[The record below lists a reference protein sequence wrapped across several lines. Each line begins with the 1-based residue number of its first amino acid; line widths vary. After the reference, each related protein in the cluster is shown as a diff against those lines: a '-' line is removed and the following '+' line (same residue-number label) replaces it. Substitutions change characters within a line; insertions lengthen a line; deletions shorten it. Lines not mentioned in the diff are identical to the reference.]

1 MAWWMWILFGF
12 LLLVCE
18 LLTPGIFFL
27 VFFGLGAITVG
38 LLVMGN
44 LLEPAWLQWS
54 AFSALSLLSLLVFR
68 KPLIRRVRTAGDV
81 HDLDSPAG
89 ETAIAIDEIPP
100 GSVGRAELRG
110 TIWQVKNVGE
120 APLSARQRAR
130 VERVEGLVL
139 WVRSR

>member
-1 MAWWMWILFGF
+1 MWILIGF

-18 LLTPGIFFL
+18 LLTPGVFFL

-38 LLVMGN
+38 LLVMAS

-54 AFSALSLLSLLVFR
+54 AFSALSLVSLLLFR
-68 KPLIRRVRTAGDV
+68 KLLIRRVRTTREAD
-81 HDLDSPAG
+81 DLDSPAG

-110 TIWQVKNVGE
+110 TIWQVKNVGD
-120 APLSARQRAR
+120 APLSARERAS

-139 WVRSR
+139 WVRRQ

>member
-1 MAWWMWILFGF
+1 MWILIGF

-18 LLTPGIFFL
+18 LLTPGVFFL

-38 LLVMGN
+38 LLVMAS

-54 AFSALSLLSLLVFR
+54 AFSAFSLVSLLLFR
-68 KPLIRRVRTAGDV
+68 KPLIRRVRTTREAD
-81 HDLDSPAG
+81 DLDSPAG

-110 TIWQVKNVGE
+110 TIWQVKNVGD
-120 APLSARQRAR
+120 APLSARQRAN

-139 WVRSR
+139 WVRRQ

>member
-1 MAWWMWILFGF
+1 MWILFGF

-18 LLTPGIFFL
+18 LLTPGVFFL

-44 LLEPAWLQWS
+44 LLEPAWVQWS
-54 AFSALSLLSLLVFR
+54 AFSAISLLSVLLFR
-68 KPLIRRVRTAGDV
+68 KPLIRRVRTVRGAD
-81 HDLDSPAG
+81 DLDSPAG
-89 ETAIAIDEIPP
+89 ETAVALDEILP

-110 TIWQVKNVGE
+110 TIWQVKNVGD
-120 APLSARQRAR
+120 APLGARQRAR

-139 WVRSR
+139 WVRSQ